1 MLLVLIVATWKEMS
15 GNALPLF
22 RGCWV
27 APCKPIS
34 LAVTQPQRWKKNLK
48 MGPELMTLDRG
59 SYMSEIKTPG
69 ATPHC
74 VWQTGH
80 GSVLLHLGE
89 KGGYYLHGNWHQGA
103 SSVTRET
110 SSWGREQACN
120 YALKLRGSRDWPS
133 RACTESKRAAILN
146 GLTIQAEIGWM
157 PESRM
162 TSSSQIAI
170 FFFKPGVQVTFLNK
184 ERIRYKE
191 PMLLNGGAVE
201 DSWESLGLQGDQT
214 SRS

>member
-1 MLLVLIVATWKEMS
+1 MADNVKNIRNERPFDGVGLRLSNLQTLWLPRCEMNKKP
-15 GNALPLF
+15 GNWQKWENITHLEQ
-22 RGCWV
+22 
-27 APCKPIS
+27 K
-34 LAVTQPQRWKKNLK
+34 VTMYRW
-48 MGPELMTLDRG
+48 
-59 SYMSEIKTPG
+59 
-69 ATPHC
+69 
-74 VWQTGH
+74 WQTGH

-89 KGGYYLHGNWHQGA
+89 KAGYYLHGNWHQGA

-191 PMLLNGGAVE
+191 PTLLNGGAVE